1 MQISVKTL
9 TGKTTTQRT
18 LDVKTITLDV
28 EASGAVLSIK
38 AKIQEQEDI
47 APNQQ
52 HLVFMDESLG
62 NDRTLADYNIQEG
75 AVLHL
80 QAEWGMQICVETWDN
95 KTIMMDIVPVDTIAF
110 IRAMLQSEEGIPTI
124 SPAGVLKGDRT
135 LSDYDI
141 RKGAHTPP
149 AAEAAGGATQIFV
162 KTLTGKTITTDAQ
175 QIIAH
180 LRLLLFLL

>member
-62 NDRTLADYNIQEG
+62 NDRTLSDYNIQEG

-110 IRAMLQSEEGIPTI
+110 IKAMLQSEEGIPTDQQILI
-124 SPAGVLKGDRT
+124 SPAGVLEDDRT

-141 RKGAHTPP
+141 RKGHTLH
-149 AAEAAGGATQIFV
+149 Q
-162 KTLTGKTITTDAQ
+162 L
-175 QIIAH
+175 
-180 LRLLLFLL
+180 LRLRGVPRRSL